1 VVYILEAHASDAWSI
16 VNNTKIKLMIPTPR
30 SLEERGLVASSCVRS
45 LSIEMP
51 AVIDNI
57 DNTTEA
63 AYTGWPDRLYLV
75 DRDGR
80 IAFKSQTGPWGFV
93 PADLDA
99 QLKKITASLGG
110 AVSQLQ

>member
-16 VNNTKIKLMIPTPR
+16 VNNSKIKLAIPTPR
-30 SLEERGLVASSCVRS
+30 SLEERGLVASSCVRT
-45 LSIEMP
+45 LGIEMP

-57 DNTTEA
+57 DNGTEA

-80 IAFKSQTGPWGFV
+80 IAFKSQTGPWGFH
-93 PADLDA
+93 PADLEA
-99 QLKKITASLGG
+99 QLKVITAGPG
-110 AVSQLQ
+110 AAVSQLR